1 MPDSSPDG
9 AAAPLSRRAAR
20 EAAARRAATGATPA
34 VTPQPSPAAP
44 VSAASAPHA
53 PSAAQPAPAQPAPAQ
68 PHEPAPTWESL
79 ITGATPIVGSGPT
92 APAPASAPTAPA
104 TPAAAQTRDETAGS
118 GFQPVPLR
126 APRPTRTDVDATPET
141 DPWLFSGDTAPA
153 MPYSRGNTGAT
164 ATVTATATRTATMP
178 EKAPEQ
184 AVQSPATGTLDDL
197 FSGSTST
204 DDIGHVPP
212 PKNKKRRRIGGWIAL
227 GVVLLILGGVAAGG
241 LYVWNTYEPQ
251 IRKVMGWEEPKDYE
265 AGLANGETSI
275 TIMSGDTGQPISEAL
290 FNAGVTKTAGAFYD
304 YLIETGQNPNFQ
316 PGVYTLQKQM
326 TSEAA
331 LAALMDPANRQEN
344 TAQIPEGYTVDG
356 TLQRLSEG
364 TGIPLADLQAAAADP
379 SLYGISVDPAIAAAG
394 GQPLE
399 GWLFPATYTFDPG
412 VTAQTAIQT
421 LVNRTIQSLDAA
433 GVPADQRQSV
443 LTTASIIQ
451 REARYEA
458 DMQKVSRVILNRLDA
473 NNQETFGKLQMDSTA
488 QYGFG
493 ELHAGSAS
501 TSDEAQNDPNPWNT
515 YVHTGL
521 PIGPIANPGDV
532 AIDAAMHPADGPW
545 LYFVTV
551 NMDTGETIFTDT
563 YSEHQKYVKQMQQ
576 WCSEHPDSGC

>member
-20 EAAARRAATGATPA
+20 EAAARQAATGATPTA
-34 VTPQPSPAAP
+34 NPQT
-44 VSAASAPHA
+44 
-53 PSAAQPAPAQPAPAQ
+53 PAPAQPAPAQ
-68 PHEPAPTWESL
+68 AAPAQHSAPAVSWESL
-79 ITGATPIVGSGPT
+79 ITGSTPVVGSGST
-92 APAPASAPTAPA
+92 APEPTPGPVEPAPEDAP
-104 TPAAAQTRDETAGS
+104 GS

-126 APRPTRTDVDATPET
+126 APRPTRSDVDATPET

-164 ATVTATATRTATMP
+164 ATVTAAATRTATMP
-178 EKAPEQ
+178 EKTPERAEQ
-184 AVQSPATGTLDDL
+184 RPATGTLDDL

-212 PKNKKRRRIGGWIAL
+212 AKNKKRRRIGGWIAL
-227 GVVLLILGGVAAGG
+227 GVVLLILGGIAAGG

-316 PGVYTLQKQM
+316 PGVYKLQKQM

-344 TAQIPEGYTVDG
+344 TAQIPEGYSVDG
-356 TLQRLSEG
+356 TLERISEG

-379 SLYGISVDPAIAAAG
+379 SVYGISVDPAIAAAG

-412 VTAQTAIQT
+412 TTAQAAIQT

-433 GVPADQRQSV
+433 GVPVEKRQEI

-488 QYGFG
+488 QYGYG

-521 PIGPIANPGDV
+521 PIGPISNPGDV

-551 NMDTGETIFTDT
+551 NMDTGETIFTNT
-563 YSEHQKYVKQMQQ
+563 YNEHLKYVKQMQQ